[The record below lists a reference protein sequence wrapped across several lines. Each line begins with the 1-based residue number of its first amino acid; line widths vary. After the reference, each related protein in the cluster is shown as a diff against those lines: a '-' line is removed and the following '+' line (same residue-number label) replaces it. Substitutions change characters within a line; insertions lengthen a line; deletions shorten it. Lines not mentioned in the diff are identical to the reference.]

1 MSQYLLLTAGIFQWT
16 PFKRACLKSPRSP
29 LSFLMSQWRDGA
41 AGSFFMGLRHGAY
54 CVGCCWAL
62 MASRLSSEDLVQY
75 IVATSLAG
83 IVPN

>member
-1 MSQYLLLTAGIFQWT
+1 
-16 PFKRACLKSPRSP
+16 
-29 LSFLMSQWRDGA
+29 MSQWRDGA